1 MSALMGLA
9 IDTLFKNLE
18 AAYQT
23 ALLNATMGIISW
35 LEKLSVTFFD
45 SAFVSQ
51 TLTFTKGIAWLIL
64 GAAFIITLLDIGE
77 ELGGYRPGSGGIE
90 VIPII
95 LQFFPKGQN
104 QSKGGNKM
112 AQSKTVKKT
121 WDVDA
126 DAYAILEAI
135 AKSSGRK
142 MTQVVNEALR
152 YYADRYYLE
161 HKATMLPTEIIDAMN
176 STVSLLERRLDNRS
190 NQLLSNMAVQLFI
203 VNRVLADSLDISAE
217 ALEQYRSQAAEFIKA
232 NNRLLELREVV

>member
-1 MSALMGLA
+1 
-9 IDTLFKNLE
+9 
-18 AAYQT
+18 
-23 ALLNATMGIISW
+23 
-35 LEKLSVTFFD
+35 
-45 SAFVSQ
+45 
-51 TLTFTKGIAWLIL
+51 
-64 GAAFIITLLDIGE
+64 
-77 ELGGYRPGSGGIE
+77 
-90 VIPII
+90 
-95 LQFFPKGQN
+95 
-104 QSKGGNKM
+104 M